1 MLRLLGEFVEIHQF
15 ADVSVVYIRWS
26 TIEHEGAL
34 NICHTLKQDSSVLT
48 NFISI
53 GYWILTH

>member
-1 MLRLLGEFVEIHQF
+1 MLRLLGEFVEIYQF

-34 NICHTLKQDSSVLT
+34 KICPTLKQDSSALT

-53 GYWILTH
+53 GY

>member
-1 MLRLLGEFVEIHQF
+1 MLRLLGEFVEIYQF
-15 ADVSVVYIRWS
+15 ADVSMVYIVWS

-34 NICHTLKQDSSVLT
+34 KICPTLKQDSVLT

-53 GYWILTH
+53 GSWILTH